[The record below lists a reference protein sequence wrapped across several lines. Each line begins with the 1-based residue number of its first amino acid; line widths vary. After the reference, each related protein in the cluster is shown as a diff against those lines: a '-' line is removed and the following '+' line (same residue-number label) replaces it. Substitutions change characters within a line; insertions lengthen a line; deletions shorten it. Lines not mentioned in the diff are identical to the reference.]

1 MHITDLKFACLDTE
15 TTGLTPTQGGRVCE
29 VAVSISQNGKL
40 IEEFSTLINP
50 QTPIPANVTAIHGIT
65 DEMVKNAPVFADIA
79 PKLSTML
86 DGCVVVAHNADFD
99 MLFLRSEFENCG
111 LKLQPLAVLDTLK
124 MARCSKQFSSH
135 RLGAVINEMG
145 LDCRGWH
152 RAMADTK
159 MVEQVLARFLSQLEN
174 DGVNTLT
181 RLDEFQHKNWNTI
194 RENKKEQ
201 QMKKVVLIIRDGW
214 GNAKAGPYN
223 AVSNAQIPN
232 ITKYLEKYPH
242 TQIEASGEQVGLPAG
257 YMGSSEVGH
266 LNMGAGRIVIQELK
280 RLKDTIED
288 GSLFKSAAFS
298 ACIDNCLNN
307 HKPLH
312 VMGLVQD
319 EGVHAHQD
327 HLHAIIRYAAQKGI
341 KEIYVHFFADGRDT
355 PPQSS
360 IGYIRILEEV
370 MKEAGAGKIA
380 TIQGRYYAMDR
391 GEDWS
396 LTDKAYNLIVRA
408 EGLHG
413 TTAEA
418 VVEEDYKTLKTPDG
432 GPMVDEYIPPTV
444 LGDYKGMEEGS
455 SVIFFNFR
463 QDRAIQLTRAFI
475 DDDYP
480 GKRGPRVPCV
490 YCGLTKYYDSFPY
503 NALPSMTDGGGM
515 NNLLGEV
522 ISKAGLKQ
530 LRLAETQKFK
540 HVTSFFNGK
549 LLKPYEGEDRI
560 EKKGRFDP
568 ATFAEHPE
576 MEAYIVKD
584 EAIHQIETG
593 KYDFIVINFA
603 NCDMVGHTGNFKSV
617 VKAVEVVDECTG
629 AVAEAALQK
638 DYAVFITADHGNAEE
653 MWDAKIN
660 MPKTAHTTNLVDF
673 IYLNNDHVEA
683 QLRPTGNLGDIAAT
697 VLDVMGLDKPADM
710 TATSLIVK

>member
-1 MHITDLKFACLDTE
+1 
-15 TTGLTPTQGGRVCE
+15 
-29 VAVSISQNGKL
+29 
-40 IEEFSTLINP
+40 
-50 QTPIPANVTAIHGIT
+50 
-65 DEMVKNAPVFADIA
+65 
-79 PKLSTML
+79 
-86 DGCVVVAHNADFD
+86 
-99 MLFLRSEFENCG
+99 
-111 LKLQPLAVLDTLK
+111 
-124 MARCSKQFSSH
+124 
-135 RLGAVINEMG
+135 
-145 LDCRGWH
+145 
-152 RAMADTK
+152 
-159 MVEQVLARFLSQLEN
+159 
-174 DGVNTLT
+174 
-181 RLDEFQHKNWNTI
+181 
-194 RENKKEQ
+194 
-201 QMKKVVLIIRDGW
+201 MKKVVLIIRDGW
-214 GNAKAGPYN
+214 GNAASGPYN
-223 AVSNAQIPN
+223 AVSSAKTPN
-232 ITKYLEKYPH
+232 ITKYLANYPH
-242 TQIEASGEQVGLPAG
+242 TQIEASGEEVGLPAG

-266 LNMGAGRIVIQELK
+266 LNMGAGRIVVQELK

-288 GSLFKSAAFS
+288 GSLFKSTAFA
-298 ACIDNCLNN
+298 ACIDNCVNN
-307 HKPLH
+307 KKPLH

-319 EGVHAHQD
+319 EGVHAHHD
-327 HLHAIIRYAAQKGI
+327 HLHAIIKHAADKGI
-341 KEIYVHFFADGRDT
+341 KEVYVHFFADGRDT

-360 IGYIRILEEV
+360 IGYIRTLEEK
-370 MKEAGAGKIA
+370 MKEYGVGVIA

-396 LTDKAYNLIVRA
+396 LTDKAYDLIVHA
-408 EGLHG
+408 KGEKG
-413 TTAEA
+413 TTAEE
-418 VVEEDYKTLKTPDG
+418 VVTTDYKTLKTPDG

-444 LGDYKGMEEGS
+444 LGDYKGMAEGS

-475 DDDYP
+475 DDTYP
-480 GKRGPRVPCV
+480 GNRGTKVNCV

-515 NNLLGEV
+515 DNLLGEV

-549 LLKPYEGEDRI
+549 QIKPYEGEDRI

-568 ATFAEHPE
+568 ATFADHPE

-584 EAIHQIETG
+584 EAINQINTE

-629 AVAEAALQK
+629 AVAEAALAK
-638 DYAVFITADHGNAEE
+638 DYVVFITADHGNAEE

-673 IYLNNDHVEA
+673 IYLAKDVSNIKM
-683 QLRPTGNLGDIAAT
+683 QPTGNLGDIAVT
-697 VLDVMGLDKPADM
+697 VLDVMGLKKPADM
-710 TATSLIVK
+710 TAKSLLAK

>member
-1 MHITDLKFACLDTE
+1 
-15 TTGLTPTQGGRVCE
+15 
-29 VAVSISQNGKL
+29 
-40 IEEFSTLINP
+40 
-50 QTPIPANVTAIHGIT
+50 
-65 DEMVKNAPVFADIA
+65 
-79 PKLSTML
+79 
-86 DGCVVVAHNADFD
+86 
-99 MLFLRSEFENCG
+99 
-111 LKLQPLAVLDTLK
+111 
-124 MARCSKQFSSH
+124 
-135 RLGAVINEMG
+135 
-145 LDCRGWH
+145 
-152 RAMADTK
+152 
-159 MVEQVLARFLSQLEN
+159 
-174 DGVNTLT
+174 
-181 RLDEFQHKNWNTI
+181 
-194 RENKKEQ
+194 
-201 QMKKVVLIIRDGW
+201 MKKVVLIIRDGW
-214 GNAKAGPYN
+214 GDANPGKFN
-223 AVSNAQIPN
+223 AVSNAKTPN
-232 ITKYLEKYPH
+232 MDKYLKAYPH

-288 GSLFKSAAFS
+288 GSLFKSAPFA
-298 ACIDNCLNN
+298 ACIDNCVNN

-312 VMGLVQD
+312 IMGLVQD

-327 HLHAIIRYAAQKGI
+327 HLHAIMKYAAEKGI
-341 KEIYVHFFADGRDT
+341 KQVYIHFFADGRDT
-355 PPQSS
+355 PPKSS
-360 IGYIRILEEV
+360 IGFIRTLEDKI
-370 MKEAGAGKIA
+370 KEYGVGQIA

-408 EGLHG
+408 QGLHG
-413 TTAEA
+413 STAEE
-418 VVEEDYKTLKTPDG
+418 VVETDYKTMQTPDG

-444 LGDYKGMEEGS
+444 LGDYKGMEAGS

-475 DDDYP
+475 DDNYP
-480 GKRGPRVPCV
+480 GKNRGTRVPCV

-515 NNLLGEV
+515 NHLLGEV

-549 LLKPYEGEDRI
+549 QIKPYEGEDRI
-560 EKKGRFDP
+560 EIKGRFDP

-584 EAIHQIETG
+584 EVLKQIATQ

-603 NCDMVGHTGNFKSV
+603 NCDMVGHTGNFNSV
-617 VKAVEVVDECTG
+617 VKAVETVDECTG
-629 AVAEAALQK
+629 AVTEAALAN
-638 DYAVFITADHGNAEE
+638 DYDVFITADHGNAEE
-653 MWDAKIN
+653 MWDEKIN

-673 IYLNNDHVEA
+673 VYVSKDHPTA
-683 QLRPTGNLGDIAAT
+683 QMQPTGNLGDIAVT
-697 VLDVMGLDKPADM
+697 VLDVMGLAKPADM
-710 TATSLIVK
+710 TARSLIARK

>member
-1 MHITDLKFACLDTE
+1 
-15 TTGLTPTQGGRVCE
+15 
-29 VAVSISQNGKL
+29 
-40 IEEFSTLINP
+40 
-50 QTPIPANVTAIHGIT
+50 
-65 DEMVKNAPVFADIA
+65 
-79 PKLSTML
+79 
-86 DGCVVVAHNADFD
+86 
-99 MLFLRSEFENCG
+99 
-111 LKLQPLAVLDTLK
+111 
-124 MARCSKQFSSH
+124 
-135 RLGAVINEMG
+135 
-145 LDCRGWH
+145 
-152 RAMADTK
+152 
-159 MVEQVLARFLSQLEN
+159 
-174 DGVNTLT
+174 
-181 RLDEFQHKNWNTI
+181 
-194 RENKKEQ
+194 
-201 QMKKVVLIIRDGW
+201 MKKVVLIIRDGW
-214 GNAKAGPYN
+214 GNAKPGKFN
-223 AVSNAQIPN
+223 AVSNAKTPN
-232 ITKYLEKYPH
+232 MDKYLQRYPH

-288 GSLFKSAAFS
+288 GSLFKSAPFA
-298 ACIDNCLNN
+298 ACIDNCVNN

-312 VMGLVQD
+312 IMGLVQD

-327 HLHAIIRYAAQKGI
+327 HLHAIMKYAAEKGI
-341 KEIYVHFFADGRDT
+341 KQVYIHFFADGRDT
-355 PPQSS
+355 PPKSS
-360 IGYIRILEEV
+360 VGFIRTLEEKI
-370 MKEAGAGKIA
+370 KEYGVGQIA

-408 EGLHG
+408 QGLHG
-413 TTAEA
+413 STAEE
-418 VVEEDYKTLKTPDG
+418 VVETDYKTMQTPDG

-444 LGDYKGMEEGS
+444 LGDYKGMEAGS

-475 DDDYP
+475 DDNYP
-480 GKRGPRVPCV
+480 GKNRGTRVPCV

-515 NNLLGEV
+515 NHLLGEV

-549 LLKPYEGEDRI
+549 QIKPYEGEDRI
-560 EKKGRFDP
+560 EIKGRFDP

-584 EAIHQIETG
+584 EALKQIATQ

-603 NCDMVGHTGNFKSV
+603 NCDMVGHTGNFNSV
-617 VKAVEVVDECTG
+617 VKAVETVDECTG
-629 AVAEAALQK
+629 AVTEAALAN
-638 DYAVFITADHGNAEE
+638 DYDVFITADHGNAEE
-653 MWDAKIN
+653 MWDEKIN

-673 IYLNNDHVEA
+673 VYVSKDHPTA
-683 QLRPTGNLGDIAAT
+683 QMQPTGNLGDIAVT
-697 VLDVMGLDKPADM
+697 VLDVMGLAKPADM
-710 TATSLIVK
+710 TARSLIARK